1 MSSNEAKVEVL
12 RRLVDAFNRQDI
24 DAALALFTDDAVF
37 ESSRG
42 PDPWGRRFTGKAELR
57 EGIANRFAA
66 IPVGTYE
73 DDTHF
78 VFGDRGFSEWTLR
91 GTTAEGGSIDV
102 RGCDIWTFE
111 GDRIARKNSFWKIVD
126 R

>member
-1 MSSNEAKVEVL
+1 MASDEARIGVLHRMVE
-12 RRLVDAFNRQDI
+12 AFNRQDL
-24 DAALALFTDDAVF
+24 DAALALFTEDAVF

-42 PDPWGRRFTGKAELR
+42 PDPWGHRFAGKEELR
-57 EGIANRFAA
+57 EGIAGRFAS
-66 IPVGTYE
+66 IPVGTYQDE
-73 DDTHF
+73 THL

-91 GTTAEGGSIDV
+91 GTTAGGEEIDV

-111 GDRIARKNSFWKIVD
+111 GDRVARKNSFWKIVE